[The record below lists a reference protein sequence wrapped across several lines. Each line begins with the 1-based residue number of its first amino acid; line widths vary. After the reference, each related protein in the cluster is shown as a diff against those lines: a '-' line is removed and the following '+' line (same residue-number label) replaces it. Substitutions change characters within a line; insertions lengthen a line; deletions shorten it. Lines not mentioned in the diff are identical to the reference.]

1 MIINDMQMLIGA
13 LIGGAL
19 GGLLIM
25 GAMAVTVFAYD
36 LVEKIIKKE
45 EEK

>member
-1 MIINDMQMLIGA
+1 MIINDMQMFIGA

-25 GAMAVTVFAYD
+25 GAMAVTVFAFD
-36 LVEKIIKKE
+36 LVEKIIEKE
-45 EEK
+45 EEE

>member
-1 MIINDMQMLIGA
+1 MMINDMQMLIGA
-13 LIGGAL
+13 IIGGAL

-25 GAMAVTVFAYD
+25 GAMAVTVFTFD